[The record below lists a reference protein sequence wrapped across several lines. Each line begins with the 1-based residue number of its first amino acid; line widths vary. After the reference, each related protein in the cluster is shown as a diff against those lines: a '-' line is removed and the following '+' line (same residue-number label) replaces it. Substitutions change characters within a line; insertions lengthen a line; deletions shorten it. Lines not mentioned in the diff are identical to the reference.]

1 VGKLKE
7 RTPRERLYWLI
18 NLFLKKQIETDKFCN
33 EFHITFDHNADH
45 SEFSVLE
52 NKEFGELAEIAARF
66 SPFEEDLKLYPNVYC
81 GERDVEEKIN
91 HIVQALNIKE

>member
-1 VGKLKE
+1 MGE

-18 NLFLKKQIETDKFCN
+18 SLFVANQIETDKFCN
-33 EFHITFDHNADH
+33 EFHITFDHDADH
-45 SEFSVLE
+45 NEFSSLE

-81 GERDVEEKIN
+81 DEKDIVDKIN
-91 HIVQALNIKE
+91 QIVQALKILE